1 MNLRLVAGIAGL
13 AMLLTAGFD
22 VSESHAIGRKCGGKS
37 SCGGGLF
44 SGRCGGRE
52 PRAKKC
58 GGGLLAK
65 LKAKKASCG
74 CPEPDPCCT
83 PEPTCCTPE
92 PTCCTPAPTCC
103 EPAPVDCG
111 CAAPAPACGG
121 CAAPVTDCGCATVQP
136 SCGGCAAPMSDCGC
150 GTMMTSTI
158 MVAPAGCT
166 NCSQTMDGGI
176 IYESAAPAEAPP
188 APVADSASD
197 TPST

>member
-74 CPEPDPCCT
+74 CPEPDPCCA
-83 PEPTCCTPE
+83 PEPTCCAPE
-92 PTCCTPAPTCC
+92 PTCCAPEPTCCAPAPAPTCC
-103 EPAPVDCG
+103 EPAPASSCG
-111 CAAPAPACGG
+111 CAAPVSDCGCSTPEPACGG
-121 CAAPVTDCGCATVQP
+121 CAAPVSDCGCAAVEP
-136 SCGGCAAPMSDCGC
+136 SCGGCAAPVSDCGC
-150 GTMMTSTI
+150 GCGTA
-158 MVAPAGCT
+158 MVAIGHRAYGLAQPDDAVEGQ
-166 NCSQTMDGGI
+166 SGQK
-176 IYESAAPAEAPP
+176 P
-188 APVADSASD
+188 
-197 TPST
+197 